1 MDQKDF
7 TVSFGYFYGD
17 EVQKFQFYM
26 IPKLLFTNEHFKPIS
41 TDSKVLYGMMLDR
54 TRMSAKNKWT
64 DKQSRVYIFY
74 PVKEIM
80 EDLGVCNTTVTKM
93 LKELEAIGL
102 IERKKQGLNKADMI
116 FVKNFADIE
125 KVNFRKP
132 NNSISKDEECQ
143 SFDTVNSQSQEM
155 GKVNTNNNYV
165 RNNEIR
171 ENKSIRSKGK
181 GGFFD
186 FNERNYSPGFFREL
200 EAMCCGS

>member
-1 MDQKDF
+1 MEQKEF

-26 IPKLLFTNEHFKPIS
+26 IPKLLFTNEHFKSIS

-64 DKQSRVYIFY
+64 DSQSRVYIFY

-93 LKELEAIGL
+93 LKELETIGL
-102 IERKKQGLNKADMI
+102 IERKKQGLNRADMI
-116 FVKNFADIE
+116 FVKNFAGIE
-125 KVNFRKP
+125 KVNARRL
-132 NNSISKDEECQ
+132 NNPILGDEEYQ
-143 SFDTVNSQSQEM
+143 SLDTVKSQSPEM
-155 GKVNTNNNYV
+155 GKLNTNNKYV
-165 RNNEIR
+165 SDNEVR
-171 ENKSIRSKGK
+171 ENKSIKSKGK
-181 GGFFD
+181 GGFFNCGD
-186 FNERNYSPGFFREL
+186 RNYSPEFFREL